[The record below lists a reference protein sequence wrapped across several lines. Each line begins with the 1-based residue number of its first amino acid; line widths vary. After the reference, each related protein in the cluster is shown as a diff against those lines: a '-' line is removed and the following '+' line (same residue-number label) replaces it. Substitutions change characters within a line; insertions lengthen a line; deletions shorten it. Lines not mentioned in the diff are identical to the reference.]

1 MPSHYLNQWWPS
13 SLLHICIIK
22 PQCVKIAKLYSPSLT
37 TLCVIIIQMRLTF
50 SFEIVIA
57 TCSTN
62 LDMRTS
68 SPNTRTGST
77 DMGTGSTKMSTGSTK
92 MRTGSAQM
100 RTVSPKMSFSKRS
113 WWALQNTKRFVTILT
128 LYILIS
134 FENCCTTYIY
144 WLFKSFLNINKSQT
158 VLD

>member
-1 MPSHYLNQWWPS
+1 MQWLGVCLVPSHYLNQWWPS
-13 SLLHICIIK
+13 SLIMMHLCIIK

-37 TLCVIIIQMRLTF
+37 TLCVVFIQRRLTF

-57 TCSTN
+57 TCSPN
-62 LDMRTS
+62 LDMRTG
-68 SPNTRTGST
+68 SPNTRTSST

-92 MRTGSAQM
+92 MRTGSTKM
-100 RTVSPKMSFSKRS
+100 STGSTKMSFSKRS

-144 WLFKSFLNINKSQT
+144 IFII
-158 VLD
+158 